1 MTATLDAQSATAP
14 AAAGASGA
22 LRLVHPDPRYAPVA
36 LGPPS
41 TRGYLYVG
49 ASVHPGRVPLVLP
62 HAERSALLV
71 RLKELAHRL
80 ARSGAALAATV
91 FRAVVIPPTTRIS
104 PYLRQQGAAV
114 LAPRFDVAVL
124 IETESP
130 AAARALQGTPDLTA
144 LLDAARGNART
155 VHVLAARNAKRFGE
169 VDASASGLF
178 LFNHFVAD
186 DPQVALELW
195 DHLAGWYATETG
207 LDNSLLLAPLEGER
221 SAYALVNHARWDAG
235 PVRLL
240 WEQLTKPTFR
250 RFVLANL
257 EANRVGAMP
266 VLYRRA

>member
-80 ARSGAALAATV
+80 ARSEAALAATV

-169 VDASASGLF
+169 VDASAPGLF

-235 PVRLL
+235 PGRLL